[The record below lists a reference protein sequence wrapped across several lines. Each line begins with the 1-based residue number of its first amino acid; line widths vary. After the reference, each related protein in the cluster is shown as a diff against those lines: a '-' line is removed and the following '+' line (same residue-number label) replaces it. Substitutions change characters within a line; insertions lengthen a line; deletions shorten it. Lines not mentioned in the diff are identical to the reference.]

1 MDAIPVS
8 AKTLDDPAIES
19 TAAPQIPMTKPMNMT
34 NATGKIVVVVK
45 VAIELSGHVAGIIA
59 HIAHV

>member
-8 AKTLDDPAIES
+8 AKALDDPAIKS
-19 TAAPQIPMTKPMNMT
+19 TAAHQIPMT
-34 NATGKIVVVVK
+34 NATGKNVVVVK